1 MKVIDERFLRHRLRS
16 SSMGGIVGGTVAVL
30 LWYYRYLVDHVFN
43 WDLLAVALTIIV
55 VKWSLMLWYRKTD

>member
-1 MKVIDERFLRHRLRS
+1 
-16 SSMGGIVGGTVAVL
+16 MGGFVGGTVALL